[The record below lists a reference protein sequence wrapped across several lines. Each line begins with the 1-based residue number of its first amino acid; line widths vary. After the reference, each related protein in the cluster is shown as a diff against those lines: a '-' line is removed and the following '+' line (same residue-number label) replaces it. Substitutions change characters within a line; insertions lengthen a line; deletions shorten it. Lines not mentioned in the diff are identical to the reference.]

1 MLSTTRQ
8 AGKASAAMTLAE
20 PLSTSTVTTL
30 QNELSIGAERDPRI
44 GVQKEPLG
52 W

>member
-30 QNELSIGAERDPRI
+30 QNELRSPVVAHAIGE
-44 GVQKEPLG
+44 
-52 W
+52 

>member
-8 AGKASAAMTLAE
+8 AGKASAAMTLAK

-30 QNELSIGAERDPRI
+30 QNELRSPVVAHAIGE
-44 GVQKEPLG
+44 
-52 W
+52 